1 MKKVFATV
9 LSVCMAAALF
19 AGCGASTSSST
30 AASSAASGSAVAEG
44 ELDPNIKAT
53 LTFATWDNEAIDF
66 YEELDLEGRFQELYP
81 NVDLEIEEFKD
92 DVEYFNQMKIR
103 ASANELPDL
112 MYLQTRYFSVYGD
125 YMLDLSDTQAAA
137 NNVLAADCEYN
148 GKVIGIPRKS
158 PATMC
163 TTGPTC
169 LRKPAWK
176 FLRLGTSL

>member
-30 AASSAASGSAVAEG
+30 AASAASGSTVAEG

-81 NVDLEIEEFKD
+81 NVELEIEEFKD

-125 YMLDLSDTQAAA
+125 YMLDLSDTQAASTTA
-137 NNVLAADCEYN
+137 KSSASL
-148 GKVIGIPRKS
+148 RKS
-158 PATMC
+158 PATMF

>member
-1 MKKVFATV
+1 MHGGCPVCRLRRKHVQQHGRVFCRV
-9 LSVCMAAALF
+9 RQR
-19 AGCGASTSSST
+19 CG
-30 AASSAASGSAVAEG
+30 GR

-112 MYLQTRYFSVYGD
+112 MYLQTRYF
-125 YMLDLSDTQAAA
+125 LCT
-137 NNVLAADCEYN
+137 
-148 GKVIGIPRKS
+148 
-158 PATMC
+158 AT
-163 TTGPTC
+163 TC
-169 LRKPAWK
+169 WI
-176 FLRLGTSL
+176 